1 MTRILQENLI
11 LKILNFLAKLETVKV
26 EKKIESALV
35 FLVMKWE
42 KISNLYIDKILLS
55 RHVHFLL
62 IEYKGTS
69 HYVLIKDFNRFMY
82 NQMLHRDRKHFVVVY
97 SLLLETEIETLEK
110 HTKDCYEINGK
121 QIINMLKR
129 GKLLNLK
136 NMIRK
141 KNRCL

>member
-1 MTRILQENLI
+1 MQENLI

-26 EKKIESALV
+26 EEKIESALV

-110 HTKDCYEINGK
+110 HTKDC
-121 QIINMLKR
+121 
-129 GKLLNLK
+129 
-136 NMIRK
+136 
-141 KNRCL
+141 